1 MVVMSIEWK
10 GPLWSMKGTRR
21 SKSGRMEIRNSRGM
35 FTLTLNSFD
44 VAFPDKYPR
53 ARCPTAYEV
62 HHSWLCF
69 VSGVAFLPVL
79 SALRTS
85 QDRS

>member
-10 GPLWSMKGTRR
+10 GPLCSMKGTRR
-21 SKSGRMEIRNSRGM
+21 SKSGRMEIRKSRGM

-53 ARCPTAYEV
+53 ARCPTANEV
-62 HHSWLCF
+62 HHL
-69 VSGVAFLPVL
+69 GDYAFFLELL
-79 SALRTS
+79 SCMFS
-85 QDRS
+85 QF